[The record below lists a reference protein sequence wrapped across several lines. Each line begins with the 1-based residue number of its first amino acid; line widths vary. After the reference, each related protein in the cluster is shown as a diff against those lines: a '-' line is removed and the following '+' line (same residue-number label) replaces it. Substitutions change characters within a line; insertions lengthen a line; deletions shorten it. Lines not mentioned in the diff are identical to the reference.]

1 MKCTLKAIVV
11 AAALVTAATG
21 VQAASYIVD
30 VQFPDDTSA
39 KPVTLELE
47 DSGKPQT
54 AKSPSGVFVAIY
66 ARHALAGKMLESS
79 VNVIDK
85 AGTAQAIGTSIT
97 TEYLSLGQP
106 RSLRSRSG
114 ASVVLTLKQ
123 IHE

>member
-11 AAALVTAATG
+11 AAALVTAASG
-21 VQAASYIVD
+21 AQAASYTVD
-30 VQFPDDTSA
+30 VQFPDDANA
-39 KPVTLELE
+39 KPVALELD

-54 AKSPSGVFVAIY
+54 AKSPGGVFVAIY

-85 AGTAQAIGTSIT
+85 VGTAQASGTGIT
-97 TEYLSLGQP
+97 TEYFSLGQP
-106 RSLRSRSG
+106 RSILSPSG

-123 IHE
+123 IHG